1 MAYVSSVH
9 AEWRS
14 RAGRPPKGRE
24 VRVTDPLDE
33 RQY

>member
-1 MAYVSSVH
+1 MAYVTPVH
-9 AEWRS
+9 AEWRF
-14 RAGRPPKGRE
+14 RALPADVGRG